1 MEWHHVGKKISLA
14 ALARYFA
21 NGGEH
26 DELAATISVIP
37 KKFADEYCPF
47 CLGTVGRILLMVAVS
62 SPPVEHDANED
73 FYKCSICKTIF
84 GKNISDLWSTADD

>member
-1 MEWHHVGKKISLA
+1 MLEKQISLA

-37 KKFADEYCPF
+37 RKFADEYCPF
-47 CLGTVGRILLMVAVS
+47 CLGTDGRISLMAAVP
-62 SPPVEHDANED
+62 SPPVEHDANVD

-84 GKNISDLWSTADD
+84 GKNISDLWSVADD